1 MFCQFNFFSY
11 LCNMKK
17 KFYKAQLGILN
28 YGIRIDSGCV
38 GVNSSE
44 FFSALN
50 TDVQYRPIV
59 FPPMDAQ
66 KRNNNIVMKLTN
78 INPMNERI
86 KFTECKKIKVI

>member
-1 MFCQFNFFSY
+1 MVIGVMTMIMIGNKNMAKL
-11 LCNMKK
+11 LC
-17 KFYKAQLGILN
+17 LSPLCH
-28 YGIRIDSGCV
+28 GIRFDSGSV
-38 GVNSSE
+38 WNSSE

-86 KFTECKKIKVI
+86 KFTECKKLK

>member
-1 MFCQFNFFSY
+1 
-11 LCNMKK
+11 MKK
-17 KFYKAQLGILN
+17 ILCLSPLCH
-28 YGIRIDSGCV
+28 GIRLDSGSV
-38 GVNSSE
+38 GVNSSD

-78 INPMNERI
+78 TNPMNERI
-86 KFTECKKIKVI
+86 KFSDCKNLKKYENRVT

>member
-1 MFCQFNFFSY
+1 
-11 LCNMKK
+11 MKK

-28 YGIRIDSGCV
+28 YGIRIDSGSV
-38 GVNSSE
+38 GNSSD

-66 KRNNNIVMKLTN
+66 KRNDNIVMKLTN

-86 KFTECKKIKVI
+86 KFIDCKKLK

>member
-1 MFCQFNFFSY
+1 
-11 LCNMKK
+11 MKK
-17 KFYKAQLGILN
+17 ILCLLPLCH
-28 YGIRIDSGCV
+28 GIRLDSGSV

-78 INPMNERI
+78 INHMNERI
-86 KFTECKKIKVI
+86 KFIEFKKIKLNK

>member
-1 MFCQFNFFSY
+1 
-11 LCNMKK
+11 MKK

-28 YGIRIDSGCV
+28 YGIRIDSGGV

-78 INPMNERI
+78 TNPMNERI
-86 KFTECKKIKVI
+86 KFIDCKKLK

>member
-1 MFCQFNFFSY
+1 
-11 LCNMKK
+11 MKK

-28 YGIRIDSGCV
+28 YGIRIDSGSV

-66 KRNNNIVMKLTN
+66 KRNDNIVMKLTN
-78 INPMNERI
+78 TNPMNERI
-86 KFTECKKIKVI
+86 KFTECKKLK

>member
-1 MFCQFNFFSY
+1 
-11 LCNMKK
+11 MKK

-28 YGIRIDSGCV
+28 YGIRLDSGSV

-66 KRNNNIVMKLTN
+66 KRNDNIVMKLTN

-86 KFTECKKIKVI
+86 KFTDCKKLK

>member
-1 MFCQFNFFSY
+1 
-11 LCNMKK
+11 MKK
-17 KFYKAQLGILN
+17 ILCLSPLCH
-28 YGIRIDSGCV
+28 GIRLDSGSV

-66 KRNNNIVMKLTN
+66 KRNDNIVMKLTN
-78 INPMNERI
+78 INHMNERI
-86 KFTECKKIKVI
+86 KFIDCKKLKKDE

>member
-1 MFCQFNFFSY
+1 MLKVRYPFGYLIFFSY

-28 YGIRIDSGCV
+28 YDIRIDSGS
-38 GVNSSE
+38 GWNSSE

-50 TDVQYRPIV
+50 TDVQHRPIV

-66 KRNNNIVMKLTN
+66 KRNNNLMLAMK
-78 INPMNERI
+78 
-86 KFTECKKIKVI
+86 

>member
-1 MFCQFNFFSY
+1 MP
-11 LCNMKK
+11 KR
-17 KFYKAQLGILN
+17 FYHAHVLPIFN
-28 YGIRIDSGCV
+28 YGVRIDSGV
-38 GVNSSE
+38 DHSD

-50 TDVQYRPIV
+50 TSPIV

-86 KFTECKKIKVI
+86 KFTDCKKLK

>member
-1 MFCQFNFFSY
+1 
-11 LCNMKK
+11 MKK

-28 YGIRIDSGCV
+28 YGIRLDSGDV

-50 TDVQYRPIV
+50 TDVQHRPIV

-78 INPMNERI
+78 TNPMSERI
-86 KFTECKKIKVI
+86 KFTECKKLK

>member
-1 MFCQFNFFSY
+1 
-11 LCNMKK
+11 MKK
-17 KFYKAQLGILN
+17 ILCLSPLCH
-28 YGIRIDSGCV
+28 GIRLDSGSV
-38 GVNSSE
+38 WDSSE

-78 INPMNERI
+78 TNPMNERI
-86 KFTECKKIKVI
+86 KFIDCKKLK

>member
-1 MFCQFNFFSY
+1 
-11 LCNMKK
+11 MKK
-17 KFYKAQLGILN
+17 ILCLSPLCHGIKLE
-28 YGIRIDSGCV
+28 SVSV

-66 KRNNNIVMKLTN
+66 KRNDNIVMKLTN
-78 INPMNERI
+78 INHMNERI
-86 KFTECKKIKVI
+86 KFIDCKKLKK

>member
-1 MFCQFNFFSY
+1 
-11 LCNMKK
+11 MKK

-28 YGIRIDSGCV
+28 YGIRIDSGSV

-59 FPPMDAQ
+59 FTPMDAQ
-66 KRNNNIVMKLTN
+66 KCNDNIVMKLTN

-86 KFTECKKIKVI
+86 KFIDCKKLKK

>member
-1 MFCQFNFFSY
+1 
-11 LCNMKK
+11 MKK
-17 KFYKAQLGILN
+17 ILCLSPLCH
-28 YGIRIDSGCV
+28 GIRLDSGSV

-66 KRNNNIVMKLTN
+66 KSNDDNVIKLTN

-86 KFTECKKIKVI
+86 KFIDCKKIK

>member
-1 MFCQFNFFSY
+1 MFGQSIFFSY

-17 KFYKAQLGILN
+17 ILCLSPLCHGIKL
-28 YGIRIDSGCV
+28 DSGSV

-50 TDVQYRPIV
+50 TEVQYRPIV

-66 KRNNNIVMKLTN
+66 KRNDNIVMKLTN
-78 INPMNERI
+78 INHMNERI
-86 KFTECKKIKVI
+86 KFIDCKKLKK

>member
-1 MFCQFNFFSY
+1 MAIGVMTMIMIGNKNMAKL
-11 LCNMKK
+11 LC
-17 KFYKAQLGILN
+17 LSPLCH
-28 YGIRIDSGCV
+28 GIRLDSGSV
-38 GVNSSE
+38 GNSSE

-86 KFTECKKIKVI
+86 KFTECKKLK

>member
-1 MFCQFNFFSY
+1 
-11 LCNMKK
+11 MKK
-17 KFYKAQLGILN
+17 ILCLSPLCH
-28 YGIRIDSGCV
+28 GIRIDSGSV
-38 GVNSSE
+38 EVNSSE

-50 TDVQYRPIV
+50 TDVQHRPIV